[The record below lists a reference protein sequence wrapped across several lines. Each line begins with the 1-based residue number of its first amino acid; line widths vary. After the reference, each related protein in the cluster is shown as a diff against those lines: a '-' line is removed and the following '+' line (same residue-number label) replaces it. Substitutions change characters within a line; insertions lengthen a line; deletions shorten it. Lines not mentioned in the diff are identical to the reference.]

1 MRGRLRALAAVVREA
16 AASACAQPVASL
28 VSVVIVA
35 AMCASVL
42 LTTGRTVGAE
52 DAVLSTID
60 STGTRSI
67 VVRAEAAS
75 GLDSTVLDRLAN
87 VDGIE
92 AALAFGPAVDTRA
105 TAFAGGAPVPV
116 RTLWGEGLVDARGT
130 PAGISPAWGSPLALD
145 ELGLLD
151 GTGGV
156 ATNDGRDYSVVGELA
171 VPDYLAFLEPL
182 VVAPQ
187 VDGTVGAVSV
197 LVVIADSPD
206 LVGAVASAT
215 GSLLAVGDPTTV
227 TLATSEG
234 IAQLRAIIE
243 GQLGTFGRELV
254 LVIFGISALLVA
266 AILYGFTM
274 LRRKDYGRRRALGAS
289 RTLIV
294 ALVLLQMTMVSV
306 IGAAVGT
313 AAALGTLAALGDPLP
328 GADFTAAIAV
338 LAVAVAVIA
347 ALLPAIVAARRDPI
361 RELRV
366 P

>member
-1 MRGRLRALAAVVREA
+1 MRVVGAILREA
-16 AASACAQPVASL
+16 AASAWAQPVASL
-28 VSVVIVA
+28 VSIVIVA

-67 VVRAEAAS
+67 VVRAETAS

-92 AALAFGPAVDTRA
+92 AALAFGPATDTRA

-116 RTLWGEGLVDARGT
+116 RTLWGDGLLDARHA
-130 PAGISPAWGSPLALD
+130 PEHISPAWASPTALD

-151 GTGGV
+151 GTGSV
-156 ATNDGRDYSVVGELA
+156 ATNDGRDYSVVAELA

-187 VDGTVGAVSV
+187 PDDRIGPVSV
-197 LVVIADSPD
+197 LVVIADTPD

-215 GSLLAVGDPTTV
+215 GSLLAVDDPTTV
-227 TLATSEG
+227 SLATSEG

-274 LRRKDYGRRRALGAS
+274 LRRKDYGRRRALGAT

-294 ALVLLQMTMVSV
+294 TLVLLQMTMVA
-306 IGAAVGT
+306 IVG
-313 AAALGTLAALGDPLP
+313 AALGTGAALATLTATGDPLP
-328 GADFTAAIAV
+328 GTDFAGAVAI
-338 LAVAVAVIA
+338 LAVTVAVIA